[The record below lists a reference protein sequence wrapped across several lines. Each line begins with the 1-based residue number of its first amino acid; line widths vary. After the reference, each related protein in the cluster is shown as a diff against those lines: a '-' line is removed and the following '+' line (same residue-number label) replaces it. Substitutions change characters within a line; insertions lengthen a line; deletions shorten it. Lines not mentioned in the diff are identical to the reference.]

1 MDTLPIFVGG
11 EWRRGRGDVYA
22 PHSRGDD
29 TVNAELAA
37 ASPADAAD
45 AIEAADQAWRK
56 PDWRGL
62 KPHERANI
70 LHKVSA
76 LIRARAE
83 ELAQLQ
89 RRGNGK
95 PIGETLALVAAA
107 AGTFQF
113 YAAACETFEE
123 TVTPSR
129 GDYMTMSV
137 SDPMGVVAATT
148 PWNSPIASDAQK
160 LAPALAAGNAVILK
174 PAEVTPL
181 VALELGRI

>member
-1 MDTLPIFVGG
+1 MAMDALPILVGG

-22 PHSRGDD
+22 SRYPADGS
-29 TVNAELAA
+29 VNAELAA
-37 ASPADAAD
+37 ASAEDVNDAVA
-45 AIEAADQAWRK
+45 AADQAWRR

-70 LHKVSA
+70 LHKVSQI
-76 LIRARAE
+76 IRSRAE
-83 ELAQLQ
+83 ELPQLQ
-89 RRGNGK
+89 RRDNGK
-95 PIGETLALVAAA
+95 PIGETRALVASA

-137 SDPMGVVAATT
+137 FDPMGVVAAIT

-160 LAPALAAGNAVILK
+160 LAPALAAGNA
-174 PAEVTPL
+174 
-181 VALELGRI
+181 